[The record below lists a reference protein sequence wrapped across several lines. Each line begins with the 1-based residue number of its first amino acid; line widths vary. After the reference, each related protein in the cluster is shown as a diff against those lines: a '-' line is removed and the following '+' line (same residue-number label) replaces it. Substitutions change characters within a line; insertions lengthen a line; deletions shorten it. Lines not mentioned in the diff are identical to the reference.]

1 MVFAPSSEYDVL
13 VVGAGVGGMES
24 ALTLGDMG
32 FKVLVVEKEPSVG
45 GRMILLSKV
54 FPTLDCASCI
64 STPKMAAVNNHP
76 NVRTLVAS
84 EVNEIVPDAAG
95 GFRVRLTRKPTF
107 VDFAKCTGCSLCES
121 ACTVAVPDEFNYDLA
136 ARHAAHIAFP
146 QAVPKK
152 AVITR
157 AGSSPCSFACPA
169 GVKPHGYVS
178 LVRAGQYDEA
188 FRQHLED
195 APLVGVLSRACYA
208 PCEDRCSRA
217 ELEGTVPIRG
227 IKRFMADRYY
237 AQHPTP
243 EYGPLEPRRGHRVAI
258 VCSGPA
264 GLSAAYFVGRDGYDV
279 SIFEAEAE
287 PGGILR
293 WGIPAYRLPKD
304 VLARDLANVTALGV
318 RLEVNHRVTSLAALK
333 GEGYDAV
340 FVAAGDRGGRTLSV
354 PGEELPGVI
363 DSMEFLHRTN
373 DGQAPD
379 FTGKAVVVIGGG
391 NVAIDS
397 ARSALRLGARS
408 VRLYCLESRSEMP
421 AHPWEIREAEE
432 EGVVLTN
439 SWGVGEV
446 LGYDGRVSGVELVR
460 CTSVFD
466 AEHRFR
472 PTLDPSVRETV
483 PAQVLI
489 TAIGLAPNTAPF
501 ASELALRRNG
511 TIETDPET
519 LATTVPGVYA
529 GGDAV
534 TGPSM
539 IVAAIG
545 QGKRAA
551 FHIDR
556 YLRGAVAEERR
567 FDDRLPEV
575 DRAAVVDRAR
585 ASASRREAV
594 RNPSQPVAER
604 LLGFGEYEGVLSEEQ
619 ARSSAN
625 RCLDCGVCSECR
637 QCVAACP
644 ADAIDL
650 DMRAHTETVTV
661 GSVALATGFSPFDAR
676 KKPAFGFG
684 RFANV
689 ITGPQMDR
697 ILAPTR
703 PFNAVVRPSDGKA
716 PTNVAFVLCVGSR
729 DEQVGNRLC
738 SRVCCMYSMKQ
749 AQLLLG
755 AVPLADVTIYYIDI
769 RAFGKGY
776 EEFFQQTK
784 GMGVYFTRGKVSRVE
799 ETDGHDLIVHYEDI
813 EGDGGTKEARHDLV
827 VLATGL
833 LPNQGGFRL
842 FPVQSPARDPYAYV
856 RETDEEL
863 EPAQTSLPGVF
874 VIGSATA
881 VRDIPDTILHSDAA
895 AAQIAAYL
903 TKLGRRPVRTEV
915 AEATEPA
922 AVATASALV
931 EAKA

>member
-1 MVFAPSSEYDVL
+1 MPADAPKNAYDVL

-24 ALTLGDMG
+24 ALSLGDMG
-32 FKVLVVEKEPSVG
+32 FKVLLVEKEPSVG

-76 NVRTLVAS
+76 NVRPLVYA
-84 EVNEIVPDAAG
+84 EVDDITPRPEG
-95 GFRVRLTRKPTF
+95 GFLVHLTRKPTF
-107 VDFAKCTGCSLCES
+107 VDFAKCTGCALCEA

-157 AGSSPCSFACPA
+157 RGTSPCSFTCPA
-169 GVKPHGYVS
+169 GVKPHGYIS
-178 LVRAGQYDEA
+178 LVRSGQLDQA

-208 PCEDRCSRA
+208 PCEEQCSRR
-217 ELEGTVPIRG
+217 ELEGTVSIRG

-237 AQHPTP
+237 AAHPDP
-243 EYGPLEPRRGHRVAI
+243 EYEAPSTTSGKKVAI
-258 VCSGPA
+258 VGSGPA
-264 GLSAAYFVGRDGYDV
+264 GLAAAFFLARRGHAVTV
-279 SIFEAEAE
+279 FEADSE
-287 PGGILR
+287 PGGIMR
-293 WGIPAYRLPKD
+293 WGIPSYRLPKD
-304 VLARDLANVTALGV
+304 VLARDLKNISALGV
-318 RLEVNHRVTSLAALK
+318 RIETGHRVTSVSELRTS
-333 GEGYDAV
+333 GFDAV
-340 FVAAGDRGGRTLSV
+340 FVAAGDRGGRKLAV
-354 PGEELPGVI
+354 PGEESAGVV
-363 DSMEFLHRTN
+363 DAMEFLHRIN
-373 DGQAPD
+373 DGHPVELA
-379 FTGKAVVVIGGG
+379 GKRVVVIGGG

-408 VRLYCLESRSEMP
+408 VKLFCLESRPEMP
-421 AHPWEIREAEE
+421 AHPWEVQEAEE
-432 EGVVLTN
+432 EGVLITN
-439 SWGVGEV
+439 SWGVGQV
-446 LGYDGRVSGVELVR
+446 LGDATTVTGVDLIR
-460 CTSVFD
+460 CSSVFD
-466 AEHRFR
+466 KDHRFN
-472 PTLDPSVRETV
+472 PSFDLTVRETI
-483 PAQVLI
+483 PADALI
-489 TAIGLAPNTAPF
+489 TAIGLAPNTGPF
-501 ASELALRRNG
+501 ATELTLKRNG
-511 TIETDPET
+511 TIQADPET
-519 LATTVPGVYA
+519 LETSLPGVFA

-539 IVAAIG
+539 IVTSIG

-556 YLRGAVAEERR
+556 FLLGEPLPGVR
-567 FDDRLPEV
+567 FDERLPV
-575 DRAAVVDRAR
+575 ADRSAVV
-585 ASASRREAV
+585 ASARPGGTWRAPVPAV
-594 RNPSQPVAER
+594 RLSVAER
-604 LLGFGEYEGVLSEEQ
+604 LTSFTEYEQ
-619 ARSSAN
+619 ALTEAEARTSAD

-637 QCVAACP
+637 QCMAVCP

-650 DMRAHTETVTV
+650 DMRAQHETVTV
-661 GSVALATGFSPFDAR
+661 SSVALATGFSPVDAR
-676 KKPAFGFG
+676 TKPTFGYG
-684 RFANV
+684 RFPNV

-703 PFNAVVRPSDGKA
+703 PFNAVVRPSDGKV

-749 AQLLLG
+749 AQLLMG

-784 GMGVYFTRGKVSRVE
+784 GMSVSFTKGKVSRIE
-799 ETDGHDLIVHYEDI
+799 ETERNDLLVHYEDI
-813 EGDGGTKEARHDLV
+813 EGDGGTKTARHDMV

-842 FPVQSPARDPYAYV
+842 FPEGALAKDAYSYV

-863 EPAQTSLPGVF
+863 EPGQTSLPGVF

-881 VRDIPDTILHSDAA
+881 VRDIPDTILHSEAA
-895 AAQIAAYL
+895 SAQVAAYL
-903 TKLGRRPVRTEV
+903 KKGGV
-915 AEATEPA
+915 
-922 AVATASALV
+922 
-931 EAKA
+931 KA

>member
-1 MVFAPSSEYDVL
+1 MAANGAKSDYDVL

-76 NVRTLVAS
+76 NVRTLVYS
-84 EVNEIVPDAAG
+84 EVDDITPDGDGA
-95 GFRVRLTRKPTF
+95 FKVRLTRKPTF
-107 VDFAKCTGCSLCES
+107 VDAAKCTGCALCEP

-136 ARHAAHIAFP
+136 GRRAAHIAFP

-152 AVITR
+152 AIITR
-157 AGSSPCSFACPA
+157 EGTSPCSFSCPA
-169 GVKPHGYVS
+169 GVKPHGYIS
-178 LVRAGQYDEA
+178 LVRSGQYDKA
-188 FRQHLED
+188 FRQHLDD

-208 PCEDRCSRA
+208 PCEDQCSRA

-237 AQHPTP
+237 AAHPAP
-243 EYGPLEPRRGHRVAI
+243 EYGPPTERRGQSVA
-258 VCSGPA
+258 VVGSGPA
-264 GLSAAYFVGRDGYDV
+264 GLAAAFVLGRIGYDV
-279 SIFEAEAE
+279 TVFEADRE
-287 PGGILR
+287 PGGIMR
-293 WGIPAYRLPKD
+293 WGIPSYRLPKD
-304 VLARDLANVTALGV
+304 VLARDLANITALGV
-318 RLEVNHRVTSLAALK
+318 RIETGHPVTSLKALRES
-333 GEGYDAV
+333 GFDAV
-340 FVAAGDRGGRTLSV
+340 FVAAGDRGGRKLSV
-354 PGEELPGVI
+354 PGEELPGVV
-363 DSMEFLHRTN
+363 DSMEFLHRVN

-379 FTGKAVVVIGGG
+379 LAGKAVVVIGGG

-408 VRLYCLESRSEMP
+408 VHLYCLESRAEMP
-421 AHPWEIREAEE
+421 AHPWEVQEAED
-432 EGVVLTN
+432 EGVVITN
-439 SWGVGEV
+439 SWGVGQV
-446 LGYDGRVSGVELVR
+446 FGYDHRVSGVELVR

-472 PTLDPSVRETV
+472 PTLDPTVRTTV
-483 PAQVLI
+483 PGEVLI
-489 TAIGLAPNTAPF
+489 TAIGLSPNTQAF
-501 ASELALRRNG
+501 ATELALRRNG
-511 TIETDPET
+511 TIEVDPET
-519 LATTVPGVYA
+519 LATSMSGVFA

-534 TGPSM
+534 TGPTM
-539 IVAAIG
+539 IVTSIG

-556 YLRGAVAEERR
+556 FLRKVPDDGLR
-567 FDDRLPEV
+567 FDDRLPV
-575 DRAAVVDRAR
+575 ADRSAVAAKAREHGTRREPIPIVRRPVTERLTSFAPYELAMGEADAR
-585 ASASRREAV
+585 A
-594 RNPSQPVAER
+594 
-604 LLGFGEYEGVLSEEQ
+604 
-619 ARSSAN
+619 SAN

-637 QCVAACP
+637 ECVAACP

-650 DMRAHTETVTV
+650 GMRARHESVTV

-676 KKPAFGFG
+676 QKPAFGFG

-716 PTNVAFVLCVGSR
+716 PTNVAFLLCAGSR

-749 AQLLLG
+749 AQLLMG
-755 AVPLADVTIYYIDI
+755 AIPLADVTIYYIDI

-799 ETDGHDLIVHYEDI
+799 ETDSNDLIVHFEDI
-813 EGDGGTKEARHDLV
+813 EGDGGPKEARHDLV

-833 LPNQGGFRL
+833 LPNQGAFRL
-842 FPVQSPARDPYAYV
+842 FPEGAPEKDAHSYV
-856 RETDEEL
+856 RETNEEL
-863 EPAQTSLPGVF
+863 EPGRTSLPGVF

-881 VRDIPDTILHSDAA
+881 VRDIPDTILHSEAA
-895 AAQIAAYL
+895 SAQIAAYL
-903 TKLGRRPVRTEV
+903 KRRETKTPFPIAPASSEV
-915 AEATEPA
+915 A
-922 AVATASALV
+922 VLV
-931 EAKA
+931 PRAEVKA

>member
-1 MVFAPSSEYDVL
+1 MAESGSKTEYDVL

-32 FKVLVVEKEPSVG
+32 FRVLVVEKEPSVG

-76 NVRTLVAS
+76 NIRTLVSS
-84 EVNEIVPDAAG
+84 EVDDITPDGEG
-95 GFRVRLTRKPTF
+95 GFKVHLTRKPTF
-107 VDFAKCTGCSLCES
+107 VDAAKCTGCALCEP

-157 AGSSPCSFACPA
+157 EGTSPCSFACPA
-169 GVKPHGYVS
+169 GVKPHGYIS
-178 LVRAGQYDEA
+178 LVRSGQYDKA
-188 FRQHLED
+188 FRQHLDD

-208 PCEDRCSRA
+208 PCEDQCSRA
-217 ELEGTVPIRG
+217 ELEGTLPIRG

-237 AQHPTP
+237 ANHPVP
-243 EYGPLEPRRGHRVAI
+243 EYGPSTERRGQRVA
-258 VCSGPA
+258 VVGSGPA
-264 GLSAAYFVGRDGYDV
+264 GLAAAFFLGRNGYDV
-279 SIFEAEAE
+279 TVFEADRE
-287 PGGILR
+287 PGGIMR
-293 WGIPAYRLPKD
+293 WGIPAYRLPKE
-304 VLARDLANVTALGV
+304 VLARDLANITALGV
-318 RLEVNHRVTSLAALK
+318 RIETAHPITSLKALRDS
-333 GEGYDAV
+333 GFDAV
-340 FVAAGDRGGRTLSV
+340 FVAAGDRGGRKLSV

-363 DSMEFLHRTN
+363 DSMEFLHRVN
-373 DGQAPD
+373 DGRAPD
-379 FTGKAVVVIGGG
+379 LAGKAVVVIGGG

-408 VRLYCLESRSEMP
+408 VRLYCLESRAEMP
-421 AHPWEIREAEE
+421 AHPWEVQEAVD
-432 EGVVLTN
+432 EGVVITN
-439 SWGVGEV
+439 SWGVGQV
-446 LGYDGRVSGVELVR
+446 FGYDHRVSGVELIR

-472 PTLDPSVRETV
+472 PTFDPAVRETV
-483 PAQVLI
+483 SGEVLI
-489 TAIGLAPNTAPF
+489 TAIGLSPNTQAF
-501 ASELALRRNG
+501 ASELTLRRNG
-511 TIETDPET
+511 TIEVDPET
-519 LATTVPGVYA
+519 LATSMAGVFA

-534 TGPSM
+534 TGPTM
-539 IVAAIG
+539 IVTSIG

-556 YLRGAVAEERR
+556 FLRKVTDGRR
-567 FDDRLPEV
+567 FDDRLPV
-575 DRAAVVDRAR
+575 ADRVAVAAKAR
-585 ASASRREAV
+585 EHGTRREPVAIV
-594 RNPSQPVAER
+594 RIPVAER
-604 LLGFGEYEGVLSEEQ
+604 LASFAPYEFAMGEAD
-619 ARSSAN
+619 ARASAN

-637 QCVAACP
+637 ECVAACP
-644 ADAIDL
+644 AGAIDL
-650 DMRAHTETVTV
+650 DMRARHETVTV
-661 GSVALATGFSPFDAR
+661 GAVAIATGFSPFDAR
-676 KKPAFGFG
+676 QKPAFGFG

-716 PTNVAFVLCVGSR
+716 PTNVAFLLCAGSR

-749 AQLLLG
+749 AQLLMG
-755 AVPLADVTIYYIDI
+755 AIPLADVTIYYIDI

-799 ETDGHDLIVHYEDI
+799 ETDSNDLIVHYEDI
-813 EGDGGTKEARHDLV
+813 EGDGGPKEARHDLV

-833 LPNQGGFRL
+833 LPNPGAFRL
-842 FPVQSPARDPYAYV
+842 FPEGAPEKDSHAYV
-856 RETDEEL
+856 RETNEEL
-863 EPAQTSLPGVF
+863 EPGRTSLPGVF

-881 VRDIPDTILHSDAA
+881 VRDIPDTILHSEAA
-895 AAQIAAYL
+895 SAQIAAYL
-903 TKLGRRPVRTEV
+903 MRRGPKPPFPIQPASSEVPVFVPSAEV
-915 AEATEPA
+915 
-922 AVATASALV
+922 
-931 EAKA
+931 KA